1 MLFKINSGN
10 QQIQPPACDPL
21 VRFSH
26 RLGESIRKPLWT
38 HGVASKVLRPRFNR
52 AQKTTPEVQMKKPI
66 CTTASARAFLICDE
80 KCGLVRFS
88 HRLGESIRK
97 PLWTHGVA
105 SKVLRPRFNRAQK
118 TTPGVQMKKPICT
131 TASARAFLI
140 GDEKCGL
147 VVNHDK

>member
-52 AQKTTPEVQMKKPI
+52 AQKTTP
-66 CTTASARAFLICDE
+66 
-80 KCGLVRFS
+80 
-88 HRLGESIRK
+88 
-97 PLWTHGVA
+97 
-105 SKVLRPRFNRAQK
+105 
-118 TTPGVQMKKPICT
+118 GVQMKNPICT

-147 VVNHDK
+147 DFCPAFTRAMFTFVRFGLPAAISRIGGISCVG

>member
-1 MLFKINSGN
+1 MIFASCHSRVFLSGISAGGGSATKFGGQN
-10 QQIQPPACDPL
+10 QWQIPAYPPPVDKRGQDIKRLMHCYL

-52 AQKTTPEVQMKKPI
+52 AQKTTPV
-66 CTTASARAFLICDE
+66 
-80 KCGLVRFS
+80 
-88 HRLGESIRK
+88 
-97 PLWTHGVA
+97 
-105 SKVLRPRFNRAQK
+105 
-118 TTPGVQMKKPICT
+118 VQMKKPICT

-147 VVNHDK
+147 VLCFIDFYASEHRAVLVTFLKVILNV

>member
-1 MLFKINSGN
+1 MGEEMVLKN
-10 QQIQPPACDPL
+10 QQ
-21 VRFSH
+21 
-26 RLGESIRKPLWT
+26 
-38 HGVASKVLRPRFNR
+38 N
-52 AQKTTPEVQMKKPI
+52 
-66 CTTASARAFLICDE
+66 
-80 KCGLVRFS
+80 LVRFS

-131 TASARAFLI
+131 TASARTFLI

-147 VVNHDK
+147 AVWAVKYDIMRARCAVGCKSIRSRFLSIK

>member
-1 MLFKINSGN
+1 MFARPGSG
-10 QQIQPPACDPL
+10 PGCLDL

-52 AQKTTPEVQMKKPI
+52 AQKTTPV
-66 CTTASARAFLICDE
+66 
-80 KCGLVRFS
+80 
-88 HRLGESIRK
+88 
-97 PLWTHGVA
+97 
-105 SKVLRPRFNRAQK
+105 
-118 TTPGVQMKKPICT
+118 VQMKKPICT

-147 VVNHDK
+147 ADGRGVQFPGPDPDALRKVQHENLAVPHRSGLCALDDGFNRGFDKILVQDQRSLEY

>member
-1 MLFKINSGN
+1 MGEEMVLKN
-10 QQIQPPACDPL
+10 QQ
-21 VRFSH
+21 
-26 RLGESIRKPLWT
+26 
-38 HGVASKVLRPRFNR
+38 N
-52 AQKTTPEVQMKKPI
+52 
-66 CTTASARAFLICDE
+66 
-80 KCGLVRFS
+80 LVRFS

-147 VVNHDK
+147 AHRAD

>member
-38 HGVASKVLRPRFNR
+38 HGVASKVLRPRFN
-52 AQKTTPEVQMKKPI
+52 
-66 CTTASARAFLICDE
+66 S
-80 KCGLVRFS
+80 
-88 HRLGESIRK
+88 
-97 PLWTHGVA
+97 
-105 SKVLRPRFNRAQK
+105 AQK

-147 VVNHDK
+147 GPAHYDKRGAILMARGRIVKAKNGRSSAQCRINLVLT

>member
-1 MLFKINSGN
+1 MGEEMVLKN
-10 QQIQPPACDPL
+10 QQ
-21 VRFSH
+21 
-26 RLGESIRKPLWT
+26 
-38 HGVASKVLRPRFNR
+38 N
-52 AQKTTPEVQMKKPI
+52 
-66 CTTASARAFLICDE
+66 
-80 KCGLVRFS
+80 LVRFS

-147 VVNHDK
+147 VLCRRACKSIDQAARETPALLF